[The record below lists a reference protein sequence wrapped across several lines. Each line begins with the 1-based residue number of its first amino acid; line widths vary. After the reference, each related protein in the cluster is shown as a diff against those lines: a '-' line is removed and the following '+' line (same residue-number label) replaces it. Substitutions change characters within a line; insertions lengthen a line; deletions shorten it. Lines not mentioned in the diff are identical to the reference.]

1 MAPNTSQAMLK
12 AEAEWKEAA
21 AVAIELARLE
31 KDTVEFKPDLS
42 TSPPR
47 KIRRESS
54 DGDPSEEEQT
64 QAY

>member
-1 MAPNTSQAMLK
+1 MK

-31 KDTVEFKPDLS
+31 EDTVEFKPDLS

-54 DGDPSEEEQT
+54 NEDPSEEEQT
-64 QAY
+64 QA